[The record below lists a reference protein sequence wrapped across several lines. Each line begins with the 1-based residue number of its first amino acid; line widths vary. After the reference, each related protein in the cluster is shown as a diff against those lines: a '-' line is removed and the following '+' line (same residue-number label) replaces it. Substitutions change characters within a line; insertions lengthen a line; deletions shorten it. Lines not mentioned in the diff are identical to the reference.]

1 MKAEEEQQLD
11 EASLD
16 DAVRAYFRDIS
27 RVRLLTAA
35 EEVELAQQIEA
46 GSEAARRRMI
56 ESNLRLVVS
65 VAKKYGNLGLM
76 RAVEKFDYRR
86 GFKFSTYATWW
97 IRQACQ
103 RAVADR
109 SRTIRIPT
117 HNADTI
123 NKLVRV
129 ADRLRSELGRRPT
142 NAEIGLEMGLES
154 EKVAWL
160 LEIAREPVSLET
172 PIGDGDTELG
182 ELIEDTSVESPL
194 AAAARSMMKDEVQ
207 AVLETLTARERRVLQ
222 LRFGLLD
229 GEQRTLEEVAR
240 RLGLG
245 RETVRQLERTA
256 MARLREAGRAER
268 LKAHMDGSAA

>member
-1 MKAEEEQQLD
+1 MKKLDTALDLIDEEPSLKADEEALD

-35 EEVELAQQIEA
+35 EEVELAKQIEA

-65 VAKKYGNLGLM
+65 VAKKYSNRGLSLLDLIQEGNLGLM

-142 NAEIGLEMGLES
+142 NEEIGLEMGLEA

-160 LEIAREPVSLET
+160 LDIAREPVSLET

-182 ELIEDTSVESPL
+182 ELIEDTTVESPL
-194 AAAARSMMKDEVQ
+194 AAAARALMKDEVQ
-207 AVLETLTARERRVLQ
+207 AVLETLTARERRDGHLI
-222 LRFGLLD
+222 LD
-229 GEQRTLEEVAR
+229 KIAQVGILFLADR
-240 RLGLG
+240 RLEGH
-245 RETVRQLERTA
+245 
-256 MARLREAGRAER
+256 RL
-268 LKAHMDGSAA
+268 L